1 MTQIPEHIRR
11 QVHILAAEGETVER
25 IAFLLRMSPEAVEA
39 ELKKPTV
46 APQTVNTTTPN

>member
-1 MTQIPEHIRR
+1 MTQIPEHILS
-11 QVHILAAEGETVER
+11 QVHILAGEGEPVER

-46 APQTVNTTTPN
+46 TPQTVNTTKTN